1 MNSVDSKTI
10 NTFDAMTKYKT
21 ISHYDKVLNHRF
33 QGLSLKSFVKAFK
46 NQKPFIKPK
55 FLEEFNKKYPL
66 DNEELSK
73 DDKEIKKRN
82 FMNLLNKKKV
92 KKNITIDAWSK
103 SIRELKVYE
112 QGPDPLRYTPNYQSI
127 FKNSPKH
134 KFSPLRNS
142 KNDIKKLL
150 ELNQKN
156 KTIEKT
162 AYNNLFIKTLSNENN
177 IIPTKTLPSI
187 STISLT
193 NTLNNHAF
201 KFMNYMS
208 RKSKTSEQSKIIS
221 YVEPHNYKTD
231 ANKRIVIDF
240 RKMVDRTKSML
251 INYHSLGV
259 PPSSYYNP
267 KYDYIDKKSKQ
278 YLFTHQKIIDENK
291 KSNKFLIHKLWT
303 SFNVPRQYQLIDND
317 KLKKDI
323 SLDFS

>member
-1 MNSVDSKTI
+1 MNSIDSKTI

-33 QGLSLKSFVKAFK
+33 QGLSLKNFVKAFK

-142 KNDIKKLL
+142 KNDILY
-150 ELNQKN
+150 
-156 KTIEKT
+156 
-162 AYNNLFIKTLSNENN
+162 A
-177 IIPTKTLPSI
+177 
-187 STISLT
+187 
-193 NTLNNHAF
+193 
-201 KFMNYMS
+201 MN
-208 RKSKTSEQSKIIS
+208 REI
-221 YVEPHNYKTD
+221 
-231 ANKRIVIDF
+231 
-240 RKMVDRTKSML
+240 
-251 INYHSLGV
+251 
-259 PPSSYYNP
+259 
-267 KYDYIDKKSKQ
+267 KKSK
-278 YLFTHQKIIDENK
+278 YF
-291 KSNKFLIHKLWT
+291 
-303 SFNVPRQYQLIDND
+303 
-317 KLKKDI
+317 
-323 SLDFS
+323 

>member
-1 MNSVDSKTI
+1 MSD
-10 NTFDAMTKYKT
+10 
-21 ISHYDKVLNHRF
+21 
-33 QGLSLKSFVKAFK
+33 
-46 NQKPFIKPK
+46 
-55 FLEEFNKKYPL
+55 
-66 DNEELSK
+66 
-73 DDKEIKKRN
+73 
-82 FMNLLNKKKV
+82 
-92 KKNITIDAWSK
+92 
-103 SIRELKVYE
+103 
-112 QGPDPLRYTPNYQSI
+112 
-127 FKNSPKH
+127 
-134 KFSPLRNS
+134 
-142 KNDIKKLL
+142 
-150 ELNQKN
+150 
-156 KTIEKT
+156 
-162 AYNNLFIKTLSNENN
+162 ENN

-201 KFMNYMS
+201 KFMNYMP
-208 RKSKTSEQSKIIS
+208 RKSKTSEKSKIIS

-231 ANKRIVIDF
+231 AIKRIVIDF

-251 INYHSLGV
+251 VNYHSLGV

-323 SLDFS
+323 TLDFS